1 MTTIS
6 ISARTVLRTCSLL
19 AGLVSVV
26 WGLYAVLAYQVVVTT
41 TNSQSIGNPY
51 SNYSFVQ
58 LAMFEAV
65 IIGLFALVLALL
77 SR

>member
-1 MTTIS
+1 MPTVS
-6 ISARTVLRTCSLL
+6 INTKTVLRAGSLL

-26 WGLYAVLAYQVVVTT
+26 WGLYAVLAFQMVVTA
-41 TNSQSIGNPY
+41 NNAQIPSNPY
-51 SNYSFVQ
+51 SNYTFVTFT
-58 LAMFEAV
+58 MYEAV